1 MYMYTSK
8 IIIICNFILLNYLAE
23 GHSCASV
30 PVEAR
35 GYLGSQFSPFIMLV
49 LRIKLSS
56 AGLVTSSV
64 ILRTVPPP
72 PTPHPSLPYVLNR
85 GSNFTWSS
93 PIPLDWLASNLQG
106 YLWKEHPYTSSHPPS
121 YAL

>member
-8 IIIICNFILLNYLAE
+8 IIIISNFILLNYLAE

-30 PVEAR
+30 LVEAR
-35 GYLGSQFSPFIMLV
+35 GYLGSQFSPFIMLL

-64 ILRTVPPP
+64 ILRTIPPHPP
-72 PTPHPSLPYVLNR
+72 PTP
-85 GSNFTWSS
+85 
-93 PIPLDWLASNLQG
+93 
-106 YLWKEHPYTSSHPPS
+106 
-121 YAL
+121 ALCFKQRLELHLELTNSARLTG